1 MRKRKLNFIDIEK
14 LAILKMCEWQENL
27 EEIYENQENMTEV
40 AAQDLFDLKKI
51 FEELE

>member
-1 MRKRKLNFIDIEK
+1 
-14 LAILKMCEWQENL
+14 MCEWQENL

>member
-1 MRKRKLNFIDIEK
+1 MFKRKLNFIDIEK
-14 LAILKMCEWQENL
+14 LAILKMCEWQDNL
-27 EEIYENQENMTEV
+27 EVLYNDEGNMTEV